1 MIKAGSGLEVA
12 LAALEAELLR
22 LQAPLVRHWQPGAEP
37 DAVTRQ
43 LATCGAAALPDL
55 VAWFG
60 WHDGTEVDRTIP
72 PRAPA
77 LSDDTC
83 LFGVWHLPTL
93 GQATVLHHAALALEA
108 EAGVAEALGTG
119 WYKDGWFPVLAA
131 LDGWLVCVDTTGAA
145 GPVGSLFVWDTHAA
159 NDPFDLRPWFPNLTD
174 MVTAMVAAY
183 RHGRITPT
191 QGYIELTDLPQE
203 SRPLAY

>member
-1 MIKAGSGLEVA
+1 M
-12 LAALEAELLR
+12 
-22 LQAPLVRHWQPGAEP
+22 
-37 DAVTRQ
+37 TRQ

-60 WHDGTEVDRTIP
+60 WHDGTEVP
-72 PRAPA
+72 PSTPQGAPS

-93 GQATVLHHAALALEA
+93 GQAAVL
-108 EAGVAEALGTG
+108 
-119 WYKDGWFPVLAA
+119 
-131 LDGWLVCVDTTGAA
+131 A
-145 GPVGSLFVWDTHAA
+145 GPVGSLFVWDPHAA
-159 NDPFDLRPWFPNLTD
+159 NDPFDLRAWYPNLTD
-174 MVTAMVAAY
+174 MVAAMVAAY

-191 QGYIELTDLPQE
+191 QVYIDPDDLPLE